1 MTDRL
6 DALAAAVRDSA
17 FYPWSGI
24 ELVDAVEGTVTLRL
38 DLQPHHVNIQGLAH
52 GGVLATLADAAM
64 GLAIRSA
71 VEPGRRHVTVA
82 MDVHYLR
89 PVTRGTVTA
98 IGRAVRVGAEL
109 GYAEA
114 EVADERD
121 RSVVRAAGTYSV
133 SRASG

>member
-1 MTDRL
+1 MREQL
-6 DALAAAVRDSA
+6 EALATAVRNSA
-17 FYPWSGI
+17 FYRWSGI
-24 ELVDAVEGTVTLRL
+24 ELIDAVEGTVTLRL
-38 DLQPHHVNIQGLAH
+38 TLEEHHVNIQGFAH

-89 PVTRGTVTA
+89 PVTRGTVTST
-98 IGRAVRVGAEL
+98 GRAVRVGTEL

-114 EVADERD
+114 EVTDERD
-121 RSVVRAAGTYSV
+121 RTIVRAAGTYSV
-133 SRASG
+133 SRPSN